1 MNNVAALIQER
12 LGFPY
17 VHVFTVHPNRR
28 QVVYE
33 AGSGAMGS
41 ALKGHLISLDSENG
55 IISWVARNGQAVVA
69 NDVSKEP
76 RYQPS
81 PFPPKDTRSE
91 MAIPLIFDQKVVG
104 VLDVES
110 DRLNSFTED
119 DRFLCEALAD
129 NVAAAIHNADLYRT
143 EQWRRQI
150 GDSLREVTGLI
161 SAEAGVED
169 VLDSVLNELERNLP
183 CDVSAVWLLDGEE
196 FYLAKVHGAERVEVE
211 GVFQRWPEA
220 RNLLNESLASEQ
232 PVIRKP
238 EDPIGPTGAAR
249 GFSADY
255 SSIAAALRAGERSLG
270 VITLTH
276 HSSGRYGH
284 EAQAITATFA
294 NYAAVAIENAR
305 LFDAAQEQA
314 YASAALLQ
322 VAQAVANSNS
332 LEETIGSGSADHPHP
347 GGCQRMCDLSVGKG
361 GLPPNRGIWFCRR
374 STGTLCQ
381 TGFPTG
387 RLSFTG
393 DCA

>member
-1 MNNVAALIQER
+1 MNNVAGLIQER

-55 IISWVARNGQAVVA
+55 IISWVARNGQAILA

-91 MAIPLIFDQKVVG
+91 LAIPLIFDQKVVG

-196 FYLAKVHGAERVEVE
+196 FYLARSTRCERVE
-211 GVFQRWPEA
+211 G
-220 RNLLNESLASEQ
+220 
-232 PVIRKP
+232 
-238 EDPIGPTGAAR
+238 
-249 GFSADY
+249 
-255 SSIAAALRAGERSLG
+255 
-270 VITLTH
+270 
-276 HSSGRYGH
+276 
-284 EAQAITATFA
+284 
-294 NYAAVAIENAR
+294 
-305 LFDAAQEQA
+305 
-314 YASAALLQ
+314 
-322 VAQAVANSNS
+322 
-332 LEETIGSGSADHPHP
+332 
-347 GGCQRMCDLSVGKG
+347 
-361 GLPPNRGIWFCRR
+361 
-374 STGTLCQ
+374 
-381 TGFPTG
+381 
-387 RLSFTG
+387 
-393 DCA
+393 